1 MPVSRLFLASIALSL
16 LAATGCASSQLTA
29 AGRLVQLGKGDPPRS
44 CKEIGPVNSAVGDG
58 TFMRRANHPLNRLE
72 EAKNLA
78 RNNAAKLGAN
88 YVRWDAS
95 TADGMDVSGTAYRC
109 E

>member
-1 MPVSRLFLASIALSL
+1 MPVSRLFLASLALFL
-16 LAATGCASSQLTA
+16 LAATGCGSAQLTP
-29 AGRLVQLGKGDPPRS
+29 AGRLVQLSKGDPPKS

-58 TFMRRANHPLNRLE
+58 TFMRRANHPLDRLE

-88 YVRWDAS
+88 YVRWDAATS
-95 TADGMDVSGTAYRC
+95 DGMDVSGTAYRC